1 MHNYTAELLNH
12 CSEFAKELFEET
24 ADLYPFGAFISK
36 VEQVHPLELEPE
48 NKKSTKNGQVV
59 DTLLNYLKPEFERKE
74 ILAYATV
81 YEVTFQINEG
91 EAPTNAFAVD
101 IINSESEEPI
111 FYYPYVIEDGLFIFE
126 APFAVKRA

>member
-1 MHNYTAELLNH
+1 MHNYTKELINH

-24 ADLYPFGAFISK
+24 SDLYPFGAYISK
-36 VEQVHPLELEPE
+36 IEQVHPLELEPE
-48 NKKSTKNGQVV
+48 SKNSTKNGQVV
-59 DTLLNYLKPEFERKE
+59 DNLLNYLKPEFDKKE

-81 YEVTFQINEG
+81 YEVSFQLE
-91 EAPTNAFAVD
+91 EKQAPTNAFAID

-126 APFAVKRA
+126 EPFAVKR